1 MSLSNIPLFCSID
14 IQKFSTFI
22 PVDTYYI
29 PYFFYLLFMCSCL
42 VYPWHICHWMQSVQ
56 QSINQFIFRF
66 FVRSIYSCRVSFPEL
81 IRSWY
86 HSFVCHIVLLSI
98 VFVFFR
104 LELFFSLPSW
114 FFSSYVKVSPTV
126 TSYHSSCY
134 LKPTWRC

>member
-42 VYPWHICHWMQSVQ
+42 VYPWHMCHWMQSVQ
-56 QSINQFIFRF
+56 QPINQFIFRF
-66 FVRSIYSCRVSFPEL
+66 LLDQCFLPGAHTFLVS
-81 IRSWY
+81 
-86 HSFVCHIVLLSI
+86 
-98 VFVFFR
+98 FFR
-104 LELFFSLPSW
+104 LPNCFVVDFFFFFFDLSYFFHYHLGFFSP
-114 FFSSYVKVSPTV
+114 YVKVSPTV

-134 LKPTWRC
+134 LKPTWWC